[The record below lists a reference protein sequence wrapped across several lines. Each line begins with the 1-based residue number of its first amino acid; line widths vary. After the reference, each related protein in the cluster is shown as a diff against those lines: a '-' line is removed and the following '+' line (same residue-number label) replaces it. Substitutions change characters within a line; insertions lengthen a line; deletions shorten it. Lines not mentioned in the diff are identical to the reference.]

1 MVITSDNTSGRDNAL
16 MIRDTYEIVMRE
28 LWFFGIF
35 SCSNLVIPEIKKLL
49 QDLDD
54 YYFFLYIDGYGRS
67 ERTSIV
73 LIH

>member
-35 SCSNLVIPEIKKLL
+35 SCLNLVIPEIKKY
-49 QDLDD
+49 D
-54 YYFFLYIDGYGRS
+54 YYFLLYIDGYGRS
-67 ERTSIV
+67 ERKSIV